1 MESNYLLI
9 AAGFVSLTATCFL
22 IVYRELKAALAKTTW
37 AAERKQSIVRR
48 FSIGVAAW
56 TLFVIAVSSTGFFSD
71 FTSFPPRV
79 MIVLLVPLVTL
90 ILVSFRSKAVDE
102 LLRVIPSRNILRLQA
117 FRVFVEILLWACFV
131 QNLLP
136 VQMTFEGRNFDILS
150 GVLGIVAAYS
160 FTQNRGALYAY
171 NFIGLGLLINI
182 VTVAILSMP
191 TPFRVFMNEPS
202 NTLVTKVPFILLPAM
217 LVPLAYG
224 LHFLSLRQLK
234 LTGKTG
240 ATSSTGRE

>member
-1 MESNYLLI
+1 MIMESNNLLT
-9 AAGFVSLTATCFL
+9 AAGFVALTAVCFL
-22 IVYRELKAALAKTTW
+22 LVYRELKAAIGKTTW
-37 AAERKQSIVRR
+37 TADRKQSITRR
-48 FSIGVAAW
+48 FNMSLGLW
-56 TLFVIAVSSTGFFSD
+56 TVFVLAVSSTGFFSD
-71 FTSFPPRV
+71 FSSFPPRI
-79 MIVLLVPLVTL
+79 MIVLVVPLITL

-102 LLRVIPSRNILRLQA
+102 LLQVIPSRNILRLQV

-160 FTQNRGALYAY
+160 FTENRKARYAY

-234 LTGKTG
+234 LTAKTRDS
-240 ATSSTGRE
+240 AFD

>member
-1 MESNYLLI
+1 MIMESNYLLI
-9 AAGFVSLTATCFL
+9 AAGFVVLTAVCFL
-22 IVYRELKAALAKTTW
+22 LVYRELKTAAGKLPWTAD
-37 AAERKQSIVRR
+37 RKQSILRR
-48 FSIGVAAW
+48 FTIGLVLW
-56 TLFVIAVSSTGFFSD
+56 VTFVLAVSSTGFFSD
-71 FTSFPPRV
+71 FTSFPPRI
-79 MIVLLVPLVTL
+79 MIVLVVPLITL

-102 LLRVIPSRNILRLQA
+102 LLLAIPSRNMLRLQA
-117 FRVFVEILLWACFV
+117 FRIFVEILLWACFV

-150 GVLGIVAAYS
+150 GVLGVVAAYS
-160 FTQNRGALYAY
+160 FTQNRTALYAY

-224 LHFLSLRQLK
+224 LHFLSLRQLR
-234 LTGKTG
+234 LTSKPGVSPVG
-240 ATSSTGRE
+240 